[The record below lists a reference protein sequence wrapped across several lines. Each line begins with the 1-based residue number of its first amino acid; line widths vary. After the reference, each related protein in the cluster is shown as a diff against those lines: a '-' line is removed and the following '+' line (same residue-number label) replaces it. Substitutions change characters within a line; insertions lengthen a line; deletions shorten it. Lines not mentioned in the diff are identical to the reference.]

1 MSTQPTQ
8 PTQAV
13 YATLTRKG
21 RLGNKPREKTHFA
34 TEVILEKLVRLDLA
48 KAQGKSLIT
57 DHEVAKLL
65 GRSIRSLA
73 YLRKH
78 QTYLKK
84 RVELTTGIGMDT
96 AKTVEES
103 IRMQRLQLRMLMPDA
118 LRTLADQ
125 LQTKAISI
133 QEKRLQ
139 TTVALE
145 ILDRE
150 GSFPKISRT
159 DIHQKV
165 EHDYSS
171 LDSVSKDLLEALDS
185 PARPAAEIE
194 SILEINRQFSNTITI
209 DAEKQQIALDELQAL
224 PLKSDTVN

>member
-1 MSTQPTQ
+1 MATVPTG

-34 TEVILEKLVRLDLA
+34 TEIILEKLVRLDLA

-57 DHEVAKLL
+57 DHEIARILS
-65 GRSIRSLA
+65 RSVRSLA

-103 IRMQRLQLRMLMPDA
+103 IRMQRMALRMLMPDA

-125 LQTKAISI
+125 LQTKAQSI

-171 LDSVSKDLLEALDS
+171 LDMASKELLEALDS

-194 SILEINRQFSNTITI
+194 SIIEVNKKFSNSETI
-209 DAEKQQIALDELQAL
+209 DAELQQDTLAKLEAM